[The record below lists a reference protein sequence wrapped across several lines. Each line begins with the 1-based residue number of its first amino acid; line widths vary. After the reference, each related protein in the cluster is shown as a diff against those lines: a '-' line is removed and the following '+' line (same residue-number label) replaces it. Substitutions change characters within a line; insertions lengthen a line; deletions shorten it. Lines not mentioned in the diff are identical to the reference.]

1 MDAPKKK
8 LDFAKPPVDEVVL
21 SVLFKPLNKFLA
33 PHLGEIWQE
42 FKNDGFVNITEHAQ
56 VPPAIE
62 TFPGSSRRSGQFQ
75 FNVPDLARIWFIHE
89 NDNQIIQIQRDRF
102 TYNWRR
108 TDSDQKYPGFSTI
121 CDKFNGFY
129 NRFCQI
135 ITDMRI
141 GEVAPLQYELTYI
154 DQIWQ
159 GDGWNTFDD
168 IGKIYNLFV
177 DSQNS
182 GSLWSEIE
190 SLVLRTSFTVMD
202 LNSRLHLTISNR
214 TKIPEEI
221 QTLQTDFTM
230 RGFPENTDYTMIDW
244 FKSAREQ
251 IQEKFISLFTEN
263 IQTQIWERK

>member
-1 MDAPKKK
+1 METPKNQ
-8 LDFAKPPVDEVVL
+8 LDFARPPVDEVVL
-21 SVLFKPLNKFLA
+21 SVLFQSLDKLMA

-42 FKNDGFVNITEHAQ
+42 FKNDGFINITEHAQ

-62 TFPGSSRRSGQFQ
+62 TFPIPSQRSGQFQ

-102 TYNWRR
+102 THNWRR

-135 ITDMRI
+135 IKDMGI
-141 GEVAPLQYELTYI
+141 GEVTPLQYELTYI
-154 DQIWQ
+154 DQIRQ
-159 GDGWNTFDD
+159 GEGWNTLND
-168 IGKIYNLFV
+168 IGKIYNLFAN
-177 DSQNS
+177 SQNS
-182 GSLWSEIE
+182 DSFWSGVE
-190 SLVLRTSFTVMD
+190 SLVLRTSFRIVD
-202 LNSRLHLTISNR
+202 LNSRLYLTIRDR

-230 RGFPENTDYTMIDW
+230 RGFPENLDCSTMTW
-244 FKSAREQ
+244 FKLAREE
-251 IQEKFISLFTEN
+251 IRKKFAMLFTED
-263 IQTQIWERK
+263 IQTQVWKRR